1 MAEAARGASQLGD
14 GKSEALVMHAKMNRA
29 IHATYMLSFL
39 GDGCTGLFSFALSL
53 YISAMLDQLGIVD
66 PEREFWIGLVATG
79 YGFVY
84 PFSAVLLGKL
94 SDRVGRRNSL
104 LIAIAGFIFVNV
116 FVLVFATQPLHL
128 LIALMGVGLCFGF
141 VFPVLEALMSEL
153 SEPFGQ
159 KIHGRTLG
167 IFMVAW
173 SLGLTL
179 GPLIG
184 GIFAT
189 FLNFL
194 VAFGYLIAH
203 ASLFAAIALVFIPGS
218 KTIKNYTN
226 YFKGSAKQEEQVD
239 FFFTNM
245 PKARFRFYQIS
256 ILLLPL
262 VFAFCNQ
269 ILYVIYPAFGEKHVS
284 GGIILDNANP
294 ALVVGILIF
303 TLGVGRTITFWHS
316 GHMNQNNFEKY
327 IILSPAVMAASGFII
342 FVARTAEF
350 LLPAFAIYGL
360 SSGYQYAIGFI
371 LLMEITRTG
380 KGLKAGLYEGAI
392 GIGTLASTLIS
403 AFIGQADPS
412 YPYLLSMLFA
422 LAIAVILAV
431 AYVHQHQALRK
442 IP

>member
-104 LIAIAGFIFVNV
+104 LIAIAGFIFGN
-116 FVLVFATQPLHL
+116 
-128 LIALMGVGLCFGF
+128 
-141 VFPVLEALMSEL
+141 
-153 SEPFGQ
+153 
-159 KIHGRTLG
+159 
-167 IFMVAW
+167 
-173 SLGLTL
+173 
-179 GPLIG
+179 
-184 GIFAT
+184 
-189 FLNFL
+189 
-194 VAFGYLIAH
+194 LIAH